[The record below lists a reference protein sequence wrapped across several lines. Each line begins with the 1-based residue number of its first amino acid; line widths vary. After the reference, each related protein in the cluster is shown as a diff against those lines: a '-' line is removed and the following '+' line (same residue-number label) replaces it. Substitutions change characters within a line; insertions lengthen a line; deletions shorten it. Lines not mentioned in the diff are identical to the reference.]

1 MSSKAVYCFICDA
14 PVAREAFWPRRIGS
28 RTLLSAIMTVARRRP
43 VAGKD
48 WSALVLQCTLL
59 LTGCVGDRGMQTTR
73 PVTASA
79 PTTSYRTTTI
89 AIPDA
94 PAKAEALL
102 ESTQSLRG
110 QVGEAALATGKAAA
124 RQALEQ
130 GLTAAQDAATADMS
144 VPARI
149 VGLESGAPAF
159 QGGALQGP
167 LGSVA
172 ARQGDAGA
180 EAAAHVEP
188 AAGIGVSIQAQPGR
202 VAAGADLGQA
212 VRIDATSEADRRR
225 LAAALQIVR
234 GLSIGAASDGDD
246 MSRAA
251 IAWRVVQRATLS
263 GSVGADGSRSLDLK
277 ALDQFGVSIDQEQD
291 SLRQRLSVDIV
302 PGLSIETSGPLDSS
316 DPQQDDRIGVKWK
329 LRY

>member
-1 MSSKAVYCFICDA
+1 M
-14 PVAREAFWPRRIGS
+14 
-28 RTLLSAIMTVARRRP
+28 
-43 VAGKD
+43 
-48 WSALVLQCTLL
+48 
-59 LTGCVGDRGMQTTR
+59 
-73 PVTASA
+73 
-79 PTTSYRTTTI
+79 
-89 AIPDA
+89 
-94 PAKAEALL
+94 
-102 ESTQSLRG
+102 
-110 QVGEAALATGKAAA
+110 
-124 RQALEQ
+124 EQ
-130 GLTAAQDAATADMS
+130 GLTAAQDAATAGMP
-144 VPARI
+144 VQARI

-172 ARQGDAGA
+172 ARQGEAGA
-180 EAAAHVEP
+180 EAAARVEP

-234 GLSIGAASDGDD
+234 GLSIGAASDGD